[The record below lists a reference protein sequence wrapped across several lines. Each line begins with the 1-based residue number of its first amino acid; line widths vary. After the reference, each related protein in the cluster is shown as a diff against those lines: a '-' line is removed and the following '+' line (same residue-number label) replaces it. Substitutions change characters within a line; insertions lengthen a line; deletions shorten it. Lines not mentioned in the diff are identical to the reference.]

1 MELILVKRTRHGHR
15 RLHLGVLAS
24 WSVVVAVIVSVFT
37 AYHVGVASVPPPA
50 DPRPD
55 LYAAAWQKVVA
66 EQQAE
71 VKEAINH
78 SEENLNA
85 LALRLGQLQSQ
96 LIRLDALGERLVDVA
111 KLDAEE
117 FGFGQPPAV
126 GGLSTPSEG
135 SSYTVP
141 DFVAELET
149 LSNELRDRSDKLQAV
164 EGTFVHRKLQAEV
177 KPAGRPV
184 KRGWISS
191 YFGYRADP
199 FTGQR
204 TLHQGVD
211 FAGRRDS
218 EIIAVAAGVVIFSGK
233 RYGLGNVVE
242 ISHGNGYTT
251 LYAHN
256 NKLLVKLGDKVKKGQ
271 TIALM
276 GSTGRSTGHH
286 VHLEIMKDG
295 RPVNPMKFVKGET
308 E

>member
-1 MELILVKRTRHGHR
+1 MELIVVKRTRHGHR
-15 RLHLGVLAS
+15 RLHLGTLAS
-24 WSVVVAVIVSVFT
+24 WSLVAGVIATVFT
-37 AYHVGVASVPPPA
+37 AYHAGIASVPPPA

-55 LYAAAWQKVVA
+55 IYAAAWEKMMA
-66 EQQAE
+66 EQRAE
-71 VKEAINH
+71 VETAIKR
-78 SEENLNA
+78 SGENLDA
-85 LALRLGQLQSQ
+85 LAMRLGQLQSQ

-126 GGLSTPSEG
+126 GGAGNSAEG

-149 LSNELRDRSDKLQAV
+149 LSRELRDRSDKLQAV
-164 EGTFVHRKLQAEV
+164 EGTFVHRRLQAEV

-191 YFGYRADP
+191 YFGHRADP

-204 TLHQGVD
+204 TLHQGID

-218 EIIAVAAGVVIFSGK
+218 EIIAVAAGVVIYSGK

-256 NKLLVKLGDKVKKGQ
+256 DKLLVKLGDKVKKGQ

-276 GSTGRSTGHH
+276 GSTGRSTGSH
-286 VHLEIMKDG
+286 VHLEILKDG
-295 RPVNPMKFVKGET
+295 RPVNPLKFVKGET

>member
-15 RLHLGVLAS
+15 RHHLGVLAS
-24 WSVVVAVIVSVFT
+24 WSLVVGVVATVFA
-37 AYHVGVASVPPPA
+37 AYHAGVASVPPPA

-55 LYAAAWQKVVA
+55 IYAAAYEKMIA

-71 VKEAINH
+71 VKAAIQH
-78 SEENLNA
+78 SEDNLNA
-85 LALRLGQLQSQ
+85 LAMRLGQLQSQ

-111 KLDAEE
+111 KLDSEE

-126 GGLSTPSEG
+126 GGAGSPAEG
-135 SSYTVP
+135 NSYTVP
-141 DFVAELET
+141 DFVAELDL
-149 LSNELRDRSDKLQAV
+149 LSRELRDRSDKLEAV
-164 EGTFVHRKLQAEV
+164 EGTYVHRKLQAEV
-177 KPAGRPV
+177 KPGGRPV

-191 YFGYRADP
+191 YFGHRADP

-211 FAGRRDS
+211 FAGKRDS
-218 EIIAVAAGVVIFSGK
+218 DVVAVAAGVVIYSAK

-242 ISHGNGYTT
+242 LSHGNGYTT

-276 GSTGRSTGHH
+276 GSTGRSTGYH

-295 RPVNPMKFVKGET
+295 RPVNPMKFVMGEAQ
-308 E
+308 

>member
-1 MELILVKRTRHGHR
+1 MELILVKRTRQGHR

-24 WSVVVAVIVSVFT
+24 WSIAGALIAAVLT

-55 LYAAAWQKVVA
+55 LYAAAWEKMVA
-66 EQQAE
+66 EQRAE
-71 VKEAINH
+71 VQSAINY

-126 GGLSTPSEG
+126 GGVVSPAEG
-135 SSYTVP
+135 TSYSVP

-149 LSNELRDRSDKLQAV
+149 LSRELKDRSAKLQAV
-164 EGTFVHRKLQAEV
+164 EGTFVQRRLQSEV
-177 KPAGRPV
+177 KPTGRPV
-184 KRGWISS
+184 KQGWVSS
-191 YFGYRADP
+191 YFGHRADP

-204 TLHQGVD
+204 TLHQGID

-218 EIIAVAAGVVIFSGK
+218 EIIAVAAGVVIYSGK

-256 NKLLVKLGDKVKKGQ
+256 NKLLVKLG
-271 TIALM
+271 
-276 GSTGRSTGHH
+276 
-286 VHLEIMKDG
+286 
-295 RPVNPMKFVKGET
+295 
-308 E
+308 

>member
-1 MELILVKRTRHGHR
+1 MELILVKRMRHGHR

-24 WSVVVAVIVSVFT
+24 WSVVAAVLAAVFT

-50 DPRPD
+50 DPRAD
-55 LYAAAWQKVVA
+55 LYAAAWEKMVA
-66 EQQAE
+66 EQRAE
-71 VKEAINH
+71 VKSAIRY

-85 LALRLGQLQSQ
+85 LAMRLGQLQSQ

-117 FGFGQPPAV
+117 FGFGKPPAV
-126 GGLSTPSEG
+126 GGADSPAEG
-135 SSYTVP
+135 SSYTVR
-141 DFVAELET
+141 DFVAELES
-149 LSNELRDRSDKLQAV
+149 LSKELRDRSDKLQAV
-164 EGTFVHRKLQAEV
+164 EGTFVHRRLQSEV
-177 KPAGRPV
+177 KPTGRPV
-184 KRGWISS
+184 KKGWISS
-191 YFGYRADP
+191 YFGHRADP

-204 TLHQGVD
+204 SLHQGID

-218 EIIAVAAGVVIFSGK
+218 EVIAVAAGVVIYSGK

-251 LYAHN
+251 IYAHN

-276 GSTGRSTGHH
+276 GTTGRSTGYH
-286 VHLEIMKDG
+286 VHLEILKDG
-295 RPVNPMKFVKGET
+295 RAVNPMKFVKGET

>member
-1 MELILVKRTRHGHR
+1 MELILVKRTRHGHH
-15 RLHLGVLAS
+15 RLHLGALAS
-24 WSVVVAVIVSVFT
+24 WSVIAGLIAAVFT

-55 LYAAAWQKVVA
+55 IYAAAWEKMLAEERAQVDVA
-66 EQQAE
+66 I
-71 VKEAINH
+71 KR
-78 SEENLNA
+78 SEENLDA
-85 LALRLGQLQSQ
+85 LALRLGQLQSR

-111 KLDAEE
+111 KLDTEE
-117 FGFGQPPAV
+117 FGFGQPVAV
-126 GGLSTPSEG
+126 GGANNSNEG

-141 DFVAELET
+141 DFIAELEA
-149 LSNELRDRSDKLQAV
+149 LSKELRDRSDKLEAV

-191 YFGYRADP
+191 YFGHRADP
-199 FTGQR
+199 FSGQR

-211 FAGRRDS
+211 FAGKRDS

-256 NKLLVKLGDKVKKGQ
+256 NKLLVKLGEKVKKGQ

-276 GSTGRSTGHH
+276 GSTGRSTGYHFH
-286 VHLEIMKDG
+286 VEILKDG
-295 RPVNPMKFVKGET
+295 RPVNPMKFVKGGT

>member
-1 MELILVKRTRHGHR
+1 MELILVKRTRQGHR
-15 RLHLGVLAS
+15 RLHLGVMAS
-24 WSVVVAVIVSVFT
+24 WSIVGALIAAVFT

-55 LYAAAWQKVVA
+55 LYAAAWEKMVA
-66 EQQAE
+66 EQRAE
-71 VKEAINH
+71 VKSAINY

-126 GGLSTPSEG
+126 GGVVNSAEG
-135 SSYTVP
+135 TSYSVP

-149 LSNELRDRSDKLQAV
+149 LSKELKDRSAKLQAV
-164 EGTFVHRKLQAEV
+164 EGTFVHRRLQSEV
-177 KPAGRPV
+177 SPTGRPV
-184 KRGWISS
+184 KQGWVSS
-191 YFGYRADP
+191 YFGHRADP

-204 TLHQGVD
+204 TLHQGID

-218 EIIAVAAGVVIFSGK
+218 EIIAVAAGVVIFSGE

-286 VHLEIMKDG
+286 VHLEILKDG
-295 RPVNPMKFVKGET
+295 RAVNPLKFVKGGT

>member
-1 MELILVKRTRHGHR
+1 MELILVKRMRHGHR
-15 RLHLGVLAS
+15 RLHLGVLAT
-24 WSVVVAVIVSVFT
+24 WSAIVGLIAAIFA

-55 LYAAAWQKVVA
+55 LYAAAWEKMVA
-66 EQQAE
+66 EQRAE
-71 VKEAINH
+71 VETAIKR
-78 SEENLNA
+78 SEENLDA

-126 GGLSTPSEG
+126 GGAGNSAEG
-135 SSYTVP
+135 SSYSVP
-141 DFVAELET
+141 DFVADLET
-149 LSNELRDRSDKLQAV
+149 LSQELRDRSDKLQAV
-164 EGTFVHRKLQAEV
+164 EGTFVHRRLQAEV

-191 YFGYRADP
+191 YFGHRADP
-199 FTGQR
+199 FTGHR

-218 EIIAVAAGVVIFSGK
+218 EVIAVAAGVVIYSGK

-242 ISHGNGYTT
+242 LSHGNGYTT

-276 GSTGRSTGHH
+276 GSTGRSTGYH
-286 VHLEIMKDG
+286 VHLEILKDG

-308 E
+308 P

>member
-1 MELILVKRTRHGHR
+1 MELILVKRTRQGHR
-15 RLHLGVLAS
+15 RLHLGVMAS
-24 WSVVVAVIVSVFT
+24 WSIVGALIAAVFT

-55 LYAAAWQKVVA
+55 LYAAAWEKMVA
-66 EQQAE
+66 EQRAE
-71 VKEAINH
+71 VKSAINY

-126 GGLSTPSEG
+126 GGVVNSAEG
-135 SSYTVP
+135 TSYSVP

-149 LSNELRDRSDKLQAV
+149 LSKELKDRSAKLQAV
-164 EGTFVHRKLQAEV
+164 EGTFVHRRLQSEV
-177 KPAGRPV
+177 SPTGRPV
-184 KRGWISS
+184 KQGWVSS
-191 YFGYRADP
+191 YFGHRADP

-204 TLHQGVD
+204 TLHQGID

-218 EIIAVAAGVVIFSGK
+218 EIIAVAAGVVIFSGE

-286 VHLEIMKDG
+286 VHLEILKDG
-295 RPVNPMKFVKGET
+295 KAVNPLKFVKGGT

>member
-1 MELILVKRTRHGHR
+1 MELILVKRTRQGHR
-15 RLHLGVLAS
+15 RLHLGVIAS
-24 WSVVVAVIVSVFT
+24 WSIVGALIAAVFT

-55 LYAAAWQKVVA
+55 LYAAAWEKMVA
-66 EQQAE
+66 EQRAE
-71 VKEAINH
+71 VKSAINY

-126 GGLSTPSEG
+126 GGVVNSAEG
-135 SSYTVP
+135 TSYSVP

-149 LSNELRDRSDKLQAV
+149 LSRELRDRSAKLQAV
-164 EGTFVHRKLQAEV
+164 EGTYVQRRLQSEV
-177 KPAGRPV
+177 KPTGRPV
-184 KRGWISS
+184 KQGWVSS
-191 YFGYRADP
+191 YFGHRADP

-204 TLHQGVD
+204 TLHQGID

-218 EIIAVAAGVVIFSGK
+218 EIIAVAAGVVIYSGK

-256 NKLLVKLGDKVKKGQ
+256 NKLLVKLGDKIKKGQ

-286 VHLEIMKDG
+286 VHLEILKDG
-295 RPVNPMKFVKGET
+295 RAVNPMKFVKGET

>member
-1 MELILVKRTRHGHR
+1 MELILVKRTRQGHR
-15 RLHLGVLAS
+15 RLHLGVIAS
-24 WSVVVAVIVSVFT
+24 WSIVGALIAAVFT

-55 LYAAAWQKVVA
+55 LYAAAWEKMVA
-66 EQQAE
+66 EQRAE
-71 VKEAINH
+71 VKSAINY

-126 GGLSTPSEG
+126 GGVVNSAEG
-135 SSYTVP
+135 TSYSVP

-149 LSNELRDRSDKLQAV
+149 LSKELKDRSAKLQAV
-164 EGTFVHRKLQAEV
+164 EGTFVHRRLQSEV
-177 KPAGRPV
+177 SPTGRPV
-184 KRGWISS
+184 KQGWVSS
-191 YFGYRADP
+191 YFGHRADP

-204 TLHQGVD
+204 TLHQGID

-218 EIIAVAAGVVIFSGK
+218 EIIAVAAGVVIFSGE

-286 VHLEIMKDG
+286 VHLEILKDG
-295 RPVNPMKFVKGET
+295 KAVNPLKFVKGGT

>member
-1 MELILVKRTRHGHR
+1 MELILVKRMRHGHR
-15 RLHLGVLAS
+15 RLHLGVLAT
-24 WSVVVAVIVSVFT
+24 WSAIVGLIAAIFA

-55 LYAAAWQKVVA
+55 LYAAAWEKMVA
-66 EQQAE
+66 EQRAE
-71 VKEAINH
+71 VETAIKR
-78 SEENLNA
+78 SEENLDA

-126 GGLSTPSEG
+126 GGAGNSAEG
-135 SSYTVP
+135 SSYSVP
-141 DFVAELET
+141 DFVADLET
-149 LSNELRDRSDKLQAV
+149 LSQELRDRSDKLQAV
-164 EGTFVHRKLQAEV
+164 EGTFVHRRLQAEV

-191 YFGYRADP
+191 YFGHRADP
-199 FTGQR
+199 FTGHR

-218 EIIAVAAGVVIFSGK
+218 EVIAVAAGVVIYSGK

-242 ISHGNGYTT
+242 LSHGNGYTT

-271 TIALM
+271 LLILLRRC
-276 GSTGRSTGHH
+276 SRR
-286 VHLEIMKDG
+286 
-295 RPVNPMKFVKGET
+295 RPHPLLLKHQLVIG
-308 E
+308 

>member
-1 MELILVKRTRHGHR
+1 MELILVKRTRQGHR
-15 RLHLGVLAS
+15 RLHLGVMAS
-24 WSVVVAVIVSVFT
+24 WSIVGALIAAVFT

-55 LYAAAWQKVVA
+55 LYAAAWEKMVA
-66 EQQAE
+66 EQRAE
-71 VKEAINH
+71 VKSAINY

-126 GGLSTPSEG
+126 GGVVNSAEG
-135 SSYTVP
+135 TSYSVP

-149 LSNELRDRSDKLQAV
+149 LSKELKDRSAKLQAV
-164 EGTFVHRKLQAEV
+164 EGTFVQRRLQSEV
-177 KPAGRPV
+177 SPTGRPV
-184 KRGWISS
+184 KQGWVSS
-191 YFGYRADP
+191 YFGHRADP

-204 TLHQGVD
+204 TLHQGID

-218 EIIAVAAGVVIFSGK
+218 EIIAVAAGVVIFSGE

-286 VHLEIMKDG
+286 VHLEILKDG
-295 RPVNPMKFVKGET
+295 RAVNPLKFVKGGT